1 MQHWAVVY
9 VDGMLGINVAGILI
23 TATFL
28 SRIEIIIFLLCMAI
42 LSRLFRSD
50 RREILI

>member
-9 VDGMLGINVAGILI
+9 VDGMLGINVAGIVV
-23 TATFL
+23 TSTFL
-28 SRIEIIIFLLCMAI
+28 SRNEIIIFLMCMTM
-42 LSRLFRSD
+42 LSRLFKSD